1 MVKFFKHGGKKTK
14 FIVVAVIMIVVIL
27 ASFFCVNA
35 RRKAVMA
42 KNEGVQMTRTEA
54 VKKQSLIKS
63 VGATGT
69 VVSVDSKDLSISL
82 TNIDVQSVEVEVG
95 DTVEAGQILMT
106 FDTSDIEE
114 DLADAETQLSEA
126 KQKNA
131 LSESDAARNVS
142 DSELT
147 KDFQVSSAQT
157 KVDNAYSQYQQAAGN
172 CASAK
177 TTLDSLKA
185 AESQANDTYTAL
197 GTSLSAASEK
207 LNAAQ
212 NAYQTAQSNAAAS
225 PDDATLAAAL
235 QEAQTAYESAQ
246 NEYNTINAQY
256 GEAQN
261 AYQTAAANRAA
272 QESAVQQAETQV
284 TSTYSDYNEQLKN
297 YDYTAAQQDSSV
309 AKAKSS
315 QSATELSS
323 DVSEQENKVEEYQSQ
338 LEEGILYAPIAGT
351 VTAVNYEA
359 GDTYEGGTIITIQDC
374 SSYEIEAEI
383 GEYDISSI
391 EKGQEVLI
399 KTDATGDDELKGS
412 VTFISPTST
421 ASEQSSNASA
431 SGSGTASSSGS
442 TDVSYKIRISMEQ
455 PDERLRLD
463 MSASLSIVIEEHK
476 DVLTVPYNA
485 VWTDNDGNSFVTVV
499 AGEDS
504 ADVAVEVVMESNYYT
519 EISASE
525 IKEGDMVEIV
535 NDGDDSNGNVGAG
548 PDGMPGGD
556 GGQGPGA
563 GGGPGQG
570 GGF

>member
-1 MVKFFKHGGKKTK
+1 MVKFLKHGGKKTK
-14 FIVVAVIMIVVIL
+14 FIVVAVIMIIVIL
-27 ASFFCVNA
+27 VSFFCVNA
-35 RRKAVMA
+35 KRKAAMA
-42 KNEGVQMTRTEA
+42 KNAGVQMTRTEA

-82 TNIDVQSVEVEVG
+82 TNIDVQSVDVEVG
-95 DTVEAGQILMT
+95 DTVEAGQMLMA

-114 DLADAETQLSEA
+114 DLADAKTQLSEA
-126 KQKNA
+126 KEKNA

-212 NAYQTAQSNAAAS
+212 STYQTAQSNAAAS
-225 PDDATLAAAL
+225 PDDAALAAAL
-235 QEAQTAYESAQ
+235 KEAQAAYESAQ

-261 AYQTAAANRAA
+261 AYQTAVANRTA

-284 TSTYSDYNEQLKN
+284 ASTYSDYNEQLKN
-297 YDYTAAQQDSSV
+297 YDYTVAQQDSSV

-359 GDTYEGGTIITIQDC
+359 GDTYDGGTIITIQDC

-431 SGSGTASSSGS
+431 GGSTTSSGS

-499 AGEDS
+499 DGENSTDI
-504 ADVAVEVVMESNYYT
+504 AVEVVMESNYYT
-519 EISASE
+519 EISASG

-535 NDGDDSNGNVGAG
+535 NDSDESDGNFGAAPG
-548 PDGMPGGD
+548 GMPGGD

>member
-1 MVKFFKHGGKKTK
+1 MVKFLKHGGKKTK

-27 ASFFCVNA
+27 VSFFCVNA
-35 RRKAVMA
+35 KRKAAMA
-42 KNEGVQMTRTEA
+42 KNAGVQMTRTEA

-82 TNIDVQSVEVEVG
+82 TNIDVQSVDVEVG
-95 DTVEAGQILMT
+95 DTVEAGQMLMA

-114 DLADAETQLSEA
+114 DLADAKTQLSEA
-126 KQKNA
+126 KEKNA

-212 NAYQTAQSNAAAS
+212 STYQTAQSNAAAS
-225 PDDATLAAAL
+225 PDDAALAAVLKEAL
-235 QEAQTAYESAQ
+235 AAYESAQ

-261 AYQTAAANRAA
+261 AYQTAVANRTA

-284 TSTYSDYNEQLKN
+284 ASTYSDYNEQLKN
-297 YDYTAAQQDSSV
+297 YDYTVAQQDSSV

-359 GDTYEGGTIITIQDC
+359 GDTYDGGTIITIQDC

-431 SGSGTASSSGS
+431 GGSTTSSGS

-499 AGEDS
+499 DGENSTDI
-504 ADVAVEVVMESNYYT
+504 AVEVVMESNYYT
-519 EISASE
+519 EISASG

-535 NDGDDSNGNVGAG
+535 NDSDESDGNFGAAPG
-548 PDGMPGGD
+548 GMPGGD

>member
-1 MVKFFKHGGKKTK
+1 MVKFLKHGGKKTK
-14 FIVVAVIMIVVIL
+14 FIVVAVIMIIVIL
-27 ASFFCVNA
+27 VSFFCVNA
-35 RRKAVMA
+35 KRKAAMA
-42 KNEGVQMTRTEA
+42 KNVGVQMTRTEA

-82 TNIDVQSVEVEVG
+82 TNIDVQSVDVEVG
-95 DTVEAGQILMT
+95 DTVEAGQMLMA

-114 DLADAETQLSEA
+114 DLADAKTQLSEA
-126 KQKNA
+126 KEKNA

-212 NAYQTAQSNAAAS
+212 STYQTAQSNAAAS
-225 PDDATLAAAL
+225 PDDAALAAAL
-235 QEAQTAYESAQ
+235 KEAQAAYESAQ

-261 AYQTAAANRAA
+261 AYQTAVANRTA

-284 TSTYSDYNEQLKN
+284 ASTYSDYNEQLKN
-297 YDYTAAQQDSSV
+297 YDYTVAQQDSSV

-359 GDTYEGGTIITIQDC
+359 GDTYDGGTIITIQDC

-431 SGSGTASSSGS
+431 GGSTTSSGS

-499 AGEDS
+499 DGENSTDI
-504 ADVAVEVVMESNYYT
+504 AVEVVMESNYYT
-519 EISASE
+519 EISASG

-535 NDGDDSNGNVGAG
+535 NDSDESDGNFGAAPG
-548 PDGMPGGD
+548 GMPGGD